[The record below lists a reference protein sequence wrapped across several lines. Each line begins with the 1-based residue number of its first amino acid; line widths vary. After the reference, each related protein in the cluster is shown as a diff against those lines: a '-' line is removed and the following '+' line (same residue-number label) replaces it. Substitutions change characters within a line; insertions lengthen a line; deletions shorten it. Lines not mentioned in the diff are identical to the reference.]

1 VIASPIPRND
11 DFIVEALS
19 VEVLFV
25 TAFILDPQLFH
36 EHFAS
41 ADLPGWPHVEGQH
54 AFNERSVAD
63 QSLTVQLVG
72 GCVIA
77 HIFLDGRASEDAECK
92 PALNGLLHISLV
104 SVSDLGDIRGL
115 LRSIGKLM
123 VVPNHSEAEF
133 FPVPPRRTRQPQANG
148 CCWPILLKNSALE
161 ADEKFLDPRTN

>member
-1 VIASPIPRND
+1 MIASPIPRND

-104 SVSDLGDIRGL
+104 SASDWGDIRGGCSGAL
-115 LRSIGKLM
+115 GSRWPHPFTPKQNFSRLRPGGPS
-123 VVPNHSEAEF
+123 NH
-133 FPVPPRRTRQPQANG
+133 RRTAASGRG
-148 CCWPILLKNSALE
+148 CVK
-161 ADEKFLDPRTN
+161 T